1 MNSVA
6 NRSRCCSVEGTTV
19 LCCGSSIFGPSA
31 SLVSV
36 KICGRINVW
45 GWPLNDVGFPIL
57 TSDCRLSKTDN
68 VTASIKDPFNRLVH
82 ELWLMVACVC

>member
-1 MNSVA
+1 M
-6 NRSRCCSVEGTTV
+6 
-19 LCCGSSIFGPSA
+19 
-31 SLVSV
+31 SV